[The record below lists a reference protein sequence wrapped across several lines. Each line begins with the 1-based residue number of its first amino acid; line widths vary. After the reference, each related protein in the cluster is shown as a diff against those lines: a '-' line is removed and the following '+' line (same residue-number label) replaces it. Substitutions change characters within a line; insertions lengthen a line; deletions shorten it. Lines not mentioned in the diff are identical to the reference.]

1 MHIRLNARL
10 RNYGTLYKVEFFI
23 AIMITFHFFL
33 RLEEAQNDFIESKSE
48 MEASFNS
55 RVREIENRERQLRTQ
70 LDMSQDQ
77 VQTLRAELSRRLE
90 LVKSANE
97 AVVIK
102 V

>member
-1 MHIRLNARL
+1 
-10 RNYGTLYKVEFFI
+10 
-23 AIMITFHFFL
+23 
-33 RLEEAQNDFIESKSE
+33 

-55 RVREIENRERQLRTQ
+55 RIREIENRERQLRTQ

-102 V
+102 VWIDLP

>member
-1 MHIRLNARL
+1 
-10 RNYGTLYKVEFFI
+10 
-23 AIMITFHFFL
+23 
-33 RLEEAQNDFIESKSE
+33 

-55 RVREIENRERQLRTQ
+55 RIREIENRERQLRTQ

>member
-1 MHIRLNARL
+1 MQCENVI
-10 RNYGTLYKVEFFI
+10 I
-23 AIMITFHFFL
+23 ATILTFHFFY
-33 RLEEAQNDFIESKSE
+33 RLEEAQNDFIETKSE
-48 MEASFNS
+48 MEASFNT
-55 RVREIENRERQLRTQ
+55 RVREIEKRERQLRTQ

-90 LVKSANE
+90 LVKNANE

>member
-1 MHIRLNARL
+1 MLL
-10 RNYGTLYKVEFFI
+10 PSPI
-23 AIMITFHFFL
+23 AIIITFHFFY

-90 LVKSANE
+90 LVKNANE

>member
-1 MHIRLNARL
+1 MLL
-10 RNYGTLYKVEFFI
+10 PCPI
-23 AIMITFHFFL
+23 AIIITFHFFY

-90 LVKSANE
+90 LVKNANE